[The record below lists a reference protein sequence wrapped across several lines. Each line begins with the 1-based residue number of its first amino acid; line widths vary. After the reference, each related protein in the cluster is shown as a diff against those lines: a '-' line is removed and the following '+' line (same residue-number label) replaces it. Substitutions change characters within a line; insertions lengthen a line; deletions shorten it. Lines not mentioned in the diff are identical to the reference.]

1 MDLGSLLLKACQ
13 NGQKEVTRK
22 LLTRDGVSINQKDN
36 LGYTPL
42 HYACKKGYFDIVKL
56 LLDNGAEVNIF
67 SRKEITPLQLA
78 AANGNKNVI
87 KILIEAGAKIDA
99 QDKAG
104 KTALIHGIE
113 AKKIE
118 AVRYLVELG
127 ADITLAD
134 KKDKTPFYYAN
145 ELGLFQLVD
154 ILSHG
159 ETYYVDELRNTTL
172 HQACENGKTEMV
184 KMILQKNEV
193 YINEV
198 NLRHETPL
206 FLAVKKGNIV
216 ITQLLLQ
223 AGANPDIGEEHGVN
237 PLMLAIFAGNVHLV
251 NELLNY
257 NADFGRNASGFYPL
271 KLAVVKG
278 RKDIVSLLL
287 DKGANVKVSSVGEMT
302 MLEYA
307 REKGYKEIEEL
318 LLERGAK

>member
-13 NGQKEVTRK
+13 NGQKEVART
-22 LLTRDGVSINQKDN
+22 LLTRDGVNVNQKDN

-42 HYACKKGYFDIVKL
+42 HYACKKGYFDIAKL
-56 LLDNGAEVNIF
+56 LLENGAEVNVF

-78 AANGNKNVI
+78 TANGNKNVI

-104 KTALIHGIE
+104 KTALIHGID
-113 AKKIE
+113 AKNIE

-134 KKDKTPFYYAN
+134 RKDKTPFYYAN
-145 ELGLFQLVD
+145 EMGLFQLVD

-184 KMILQKNEV
+184 KQILQKKDV
-193 YINEV
+193 YINET
-198 NLRHETPL
+198 NSKHETPL
-206 FLAVKKGNIV
+206 LLAVKKENIV
-216 ITQLLLQ
+216 ITQLLLE
-223 AGANPDIGEEHGVN
+223 AGANPDICDSQGIS
-237 PLMLAIFAGNVHLV
+237 PLLAAIGTENVHLV

-257 NADFGRNASGFYPL
+257 NADFGRTGSGYQPL
-271 KLAVVKG
+271 LWAVYSG

-287 DKGANVKVSSVGEMT
+287 DRGANMNISSVNEMNI
-302 MLEYA
+302 LDCA